1 MSASIHVQAHF
12 AVVSFALALGVTIAH
27 AEVPQVQEASRS
39 AVAEVRVETR
49 VQGSTPTYVLI
60 GQETEHLLAMQRG
73 APAQRNRWIDGDQA
87 GRSYARYLKSFEYPI
102 PEKYES
108 EDGFKK

>member
-1 MSASIHVQAHF
+1 MRAFIHVQTQFGIMSLAW
-12 AVVSFALALGVTIAH
+12 ALGMTMAH
-27 AEVPQVQEASRS
+27 AEIPQAQEAVRS
-39 AVAEVRVETR
+39 AVTEVQAEAR
-49 VQGSTPTYVLI
+49 VQGSSPTYVLI
-60 GQETEHLLAMQRG
+60 GQETQHLLAMQRS

-108 EDGFKK
+108 EDEFKK